1 MNDSHNY
8 GIEFNFTYQTFEIDG
23 LTSEEIIP
31 LKIGENYLAVTNEK
45 VSVTKI
51 YSRWNSICYKI
62 NTTRKADFGKTE
74 IKLNTTKS
82 KILETTK
89 IFFTSEENSYGVTN
103 DKFIDGKAF
112 STELDGGKWKELYL
126 SVEKNM
132 NLACRKESFFEYVE
146 SSISEINFENCTHSC
161 LRTSLPNGHYP
172 ICPNYEDWYDNLL
185 KGNLSE
191 PEDDCNWS
199 IVRDLIENIITMDK
213 HLKTCTTI
221 NYSGKI
227 MTEKSDH
234 VLNELGIQYNFA
246 LPLRAKVYQEFLITD
261 AIDLVGSVGGMLGL
275 FIGFSFSNIVTSMM
289 VYIGTFLASGN
300 KLSQDIWSSI
310 EWILY
315 LSLMATSLWFGW
327 GVKDKFFK
335 QDTGIQ
341 QHDGKIETHPTI
353 VICMGSL
360 KYETQFYIKYKANML
375 MDEYVN
381 LTIGE
386 NYLDASNELIDLSI
400 VYTRYNGLCYAIHTT
415 LKVVENY
422 IFIRIMPSSSAYN
435 LPETIPVIFTSRMNS
450 YGVTQRDWRDGEDF
464 LFITSG
470 GNAKNIDLTVQ
481 KNVNL
486 KCRDE
491 SFYEYVASRLS
502 EESLLEVC
510 NNTCLMTSLPNDPYP
525 ICPKY
530 EGWYKIPYK
539 GLILDCNWNVVRNL
553 IQTITNNNEH
563 PKTCITTQYPGFS
576 QESSDKDAK
585 IKYKFA
591 LPLKAKVYEEYFII
605 DSFGLIGSVGGTLGV
620 FIGFSFS
627 GLIINIIENIKTL
640 IERKQISRKRFTH
653 TIWKCFEWIIYLS
666 LMAAAILFAREVIE
680 KFFHENT
687 GIKQNME
694 KIEQHPTITICPFLQ
709 SSYKEGK

>member
-23 LTSEEIIP
+23 LTSEERIP
-31 LKIGENYLAVTNEK
+31 LKIGENYLAVTNEI

-199 IVRDLIENIITMDK
+199 NVRDLIENIITMDK

-315 LSLMATSLWFGW
+315 LSLMATSIWFGW

-491 SFYEYVASRLS
+491 SFYEYVASRLTDDNF
-502 EESLLEVC
+502 ERC
-510 NNTCLMTSLPNDPYP
+510 NETCLMTSLPNDPYP
-525 ICPKY
+525 ICLNY
-530 EGWYKIPYK
+530 EEWYSK
-539 GLILDCNWNVVRNL
+539 GTIDKESDCNGYILGEL
-553 IQTITNNNEH
+553 IKNITINDEH
-563 PKTCITTQYPGFS
+563 LKTCITTQYFGKITF
-576 QESSDKDAK
+576 DKEHKWKFAR
-585 IKYKFA
+585 IVYKFA
-591 LPLKAKVYEEYFII
+591 LPLKTKVHEEYLITDGFTL
-605 DSFGLIGSVGGTLGV
+605 FGSLGGTLGL
-620 FIGFSFS
+620 FIGFSIDNVVYT
-627 GLIINIIENIKTL
+627 IID
-640 IERKQISRKRFTH
+640 
-653 TIWKCFEWIIYLS
+653 
-666 LMAAAILFAREVIE
+666 
-680 KFFHENT
+680 
-687 GIKQNME
+687 
-694 KIEQHPTITICPFLQ
+694 FLQ
-709 SSYKEGK
+709 STIEHETKRILREHTND